1 MIPWQGERPIEI
13 DSPTGMGWVR
23 LSFKILAVLIM
34 ISILFPP
41 LLVAQRLNLDKI
53 RWATVRIACR
63 LALRVL
69 GLSVKTRG
77 MPLRMSGGMVANHCC
92 WLDVIVL
99 NSVHDAYFVSKAEVR
114 KWPVCGAIAQA
125 TGTVFIRRRI
135 MDALVQK
142 IEIAAR
148 IGLDHRLLF
157 FPEGT
162 STDGLRVLRFRPTLF
177 AAYFDDEFRNAMRIQ
192 PVSFVYAAPSGRRRD
207 FYGWWG
213 DASFVRHAAMI
224 ISAPSQG
231 EVEVVFHEPLEVRDF
246 SDRKQLARTCEE
258 HVRSAVQKC

>member
-1 MIPWQGERPIEI
+1 
-13 DSPTGMGWVR
+13 MGWVR
-23 LSFKILAVLIM
+23 LSCKILAVLTIV
-34 ISILFPP
+34 SILFPP
-41 LLVAQRLNLDKI
+41 LLVARRLNLSTV
-53 RWATVRIACR
+53 RWAIVRIACR

-77 MPLRMSGGMVANHCC
+77 IPLRMPGGMVANHCC

-114 KWPVCGAIAQA
+114 GWPLCGAIAQA
-125 TGTVFIRRRI
+125 SGTVFIRRRI

-142 IEIAAR
+142 IEISGR
-148 IGLDHRLLF
+148 IGQGHRLLF

-177 AAYFDDEFRNAMRIQ
+177 AAYFEDEFRNAMRIQ

-224 ISAPSQG
+224 ISAPRQG
-231 EVEVVFHEPLEVRDF
+231 EVEVVFHEPLEVKDF
-246 SDRKQLARTCEE
+246 CDRKRLARTCED
-258 HVRSAVQKC
+258 HVRSAVHEY